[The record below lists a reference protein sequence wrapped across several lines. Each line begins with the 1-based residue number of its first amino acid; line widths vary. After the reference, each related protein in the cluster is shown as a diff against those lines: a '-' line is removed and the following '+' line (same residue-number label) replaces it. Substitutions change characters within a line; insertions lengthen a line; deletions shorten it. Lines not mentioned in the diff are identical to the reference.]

1 MAIFSLLPRTP
12 SSLSAFARRKIGK
25 TASGYQ
31 RGYHLDTILDTV
43 RNEFFD
49 VNSNGY
55 SDLDTMDTIFS
66 TLNVRARAYVL
77 DTDKESTKEKALTH
91 VLNTK
96 NGIHG
101 IQYIN
106 NLIKTK
112 RYKNLMVSKIISKW
126 YPNHI
131 HDFFLL
137 EDEKLARIP
146 RIKHILIKW
155 MNWRN
160 RNRIRMHCL
169 LALGNDVVSSSRMPQ
184 DLINA
189 AGVDF
194 YMMRV
199 DKIIS
204 RLPDEERSAVFAVYG
219 GKVRIGMARAAIRL
233 SVHRDTLF
241 NRLCMA
247 DRDIAEALDEIANN
261 AENTKG
267 KYRSDI
273 FDEKV
278 LYFRKI
284 QRKERKTPL

>member
-1 MAIFSLLPRTP
+1 
-12 SSLSAFARRKIGK
+12 
-25 TASGYQ
+25 
-31 RGYHLDTILDTV
+31 
-43 RNEFFD
+43 
-49 VNSNGY
+49 
-55 SDLDTMDTIFS
+55 
-66 TLNVRARAYVL
+66 
-77 DTDKESTKEKALTH
+77 
-91 VLNTK
+91 
-96 NGIHG
+96 
-101 IQYIN
+101 
-106 NLIKTK
+106 
-112 RYKNLMVSKIISKW
+112 MVSKIISKW

-131 HDFFLL
+131 HELFLL
-137 EDEKLARIP
+137 KDEKLARIP

-169 LALGNDVVSSSRMPQ
+169 LALGNDVVSSSRTPQ

-204 RLPDEERSAVFAVYG
+204 RLPDEERTAVFAVYG
-219 GKVRIGMARAAIRL
+219 GKVRTGMARAAIRL

-261 AENTKG
+261 AETTKG

>member
-1 MAIFSLLPRTP
+1 MATFSLLPRPP

-43 RNEFFD
+43 RNEFFAA
-49 VNSNGY
+49 NSNGY
-55 SDLDTMDTIFS
+55 SALDTMDTIFS
-66 TLNVRARAYVL
+66 TLNVRARAYVIN
-77 DTDKESTKEKALTH
+77 TDEKSTKEKTLTH

-112 RYKNLMVSKIISKW
+112 RYKKFMVSKIISKW

-131 HDFFLL
+131 HVFFLL

-169 LALGNDVVSSSRMPQ
+169 LALDNDVVSSSRAPQ

-204 RLPDEERSAVFAVYG
+204 RLPDEERTAVFAVYG
-219 GKVRIGMARAAIRL
+219 GKVRTGMARAAIRL

-261 AENTKG
+261 AETTKE
-267 KYRSDI
+267 KYRTDI

-284 QRKERKTPL
+284 RRKERETPL

>member
-1 MAIFSLLPRTP
+1 M
-12 SSLSAFARRKIGK
+12 
-25 TASGYQ
+25 
-31 RGYHLDTILDTV
+31 TISI
-43 RNEFFD
+43 RYPMFF
-49 VNSNGY
+49 
-55 SDLDTMDTIFS
+55 I
-66 TLNVRARAYVL
+66 R
-77 DTDKESTKEKALTH
+77 
-91 VLNTK
+91 
-96 NGIHG
+96 
-101 IQYIN
+101 
-106 NLIKTK
+106 
-112 RYKNLMVSKIISKW
+112 
-126 YPNHI
+126 
-131 HDFFLL
+131 
-137 EDEKLARIP
+137 EDNKLARIP

-169 LALGNDVVSSSRMPQ
+169 LALGNDVVSSSRTPQ

-204 RLPDEERSAVFAVYG
+204 RLPDEERMAVFAVYG
-219 GKVRIGMARAAIRL
+219 GKVRVGMARAAIRL
-233 SVHRDTLF
+233 SVHRNTLF
-241 NRLCMA
+241 NRLCLA

-261 AENTKG
+261 AEMTKG
-267 KYRSDI
+267 NYRRDI

>member
-1 MAIFSLLPRTP
+1 M
-12 SSLSAFARRKIGK
+12 
-25 TASGYQ
+25 
-31 RGYHLDTILDTV
+31 
-43 RNEFFD
+43 
-49 VNSNGY
+49 
-55 SDLDTMDTIFS
+55 
-66 TLNVRARAYVL
+66 
-77 DTDKESTKEKALTH
+77 
-91 VLNTK
+91 
-96 NGIHG
+96 
-101 IQYIN
+101 
-106 NLIKTK
+106 
-112 RYKNLMVSKIISKW
+112 
-126 YPNHI
+126 
-131 HDFFLL
+131 
-137 EDEKLARIP
+137 ARIP

-169 LALGNDVVSSSRMPQ
+169 LALGNDVVSSSRTPQ

-204 RLPDEERSAVFAVYG
+204 RLPDEERMAVFAVYG
-219 GKVRIGMARAAIRL
+219 GKVRVGMARAAIGL

-241 NRLCMA
+241 NRLCVA

-261 AENTKG
+261 AENNKG

-284 QRKERKTPL
+284 QRKERKKPL

>member
-131 HDFFLL
+131 HEFFLL

-160 RNRIRMHCL
+160 RNRIKMHCL
-169 LALGNDVVSSSRMPQ
+169 LALGNDVVNSSRTPQ

-204 RLPDEERSAVFAVYG
+204 RLPDEERS
-219 GKVRIGMARAAIRL
+219 
-233 SVHRDTLF
+233 
-241 NRLCMA
+241 
-247 DRDIAEALDEIANN
+247 
-261 AENTKG
+261 
-267 KYRSDI
+267 
-273 FDEKV
+273 
-278 LYFRKI
+278 
-284 QRKERKTPL
+284 